1 MSKRA
6 PRKKQDLGD
15 TEFTSD
21 PILVQKPRARNAKAN
36 VNENIKSQ
44 LLIIIDILSNN
55 GEELDERILRHNV
68 NTSLKH
74 LKGVVDML

>member
-6 PRKKQDLGD
+6 PKKKQDLD
-15 TEFTSD
+15 SD
-21 PILVQKPRARNAKAN
+21 FSDSLTIQKPRRSAKPN

-74 LKGVVDML
+74 LKNVIDAL